1 MEELQR
7 ELNPSS
13 TTTCPTC
20 NTLLEVEAEYCYG
33 CGQEV
38 KEKLETLDQR
48 MDLARTRLKTDED
61 DPDAL
66 FTLAAYR
73 AVSGD
78 HQEAMEALH
87 KLSRIDNK
95 YPGLW
100 WLKARVFELLGMRDA
115 AEAAIRKALE
125 AGTQIVES
133 S

>member
-1 MEELQR
+1 
-7 ELNPSS
+7 
-13 TTTCPTC
+13 
-20 NTLLEVEAEYCYG
+20 
-33 CGQEV
+33 
-38 KEKLETLDQR
+38 